1 MSGRN
6 PSREQL
12 QHALMRLQFAID
24 RNDVSEMLAALAEGA
39 KVDGPLLG
47 SKTTPLAYAIEKGA
61 IDVARELLSRGA
73 KLPANPFKDMIT
85 GWRKLSD
92 DEAQVAVSMASLLV
106 SRGANIN
113 APGNRG
119 ATLLDRAVRSG
130 NAYIVRE
137 LLALGIDPRKG
148 KPFARCDSPEIFECL
163 LAAGADPGDAIHLAV
178 SRTWQGWS
186 GRLDRLLAAGADINH
201 RGEEGNTPLQQFLVG
216 SARDNPARI
225 TRLKALLRKG
235 ADPELAND
243 KGDAAIHRVA
253 DIKGLSELGV
263 LLERGV
269 DVDRKDKAGNTALH
283 RVPDCNWQTQDG
295 TKLAMC
301 RALLDAGANPNVRN
315 RQGDTPLDLA
325 IRCDLVDVVRFLVS
339 RGAHTG
345 SPVPVPH
352 WQGFPDQK
360 SIAMLRL
367 LVKLGLA
374 HPNDRDADGR
384 TRLHH
389 VKLKSHIKALLA
401 LGADVNARDT
411 RGDNALH
418 KVFGWRAYGNAREL
432 SLISGSATVLLGA
445 GIDPSAEQAQRLMGI
460 AIQRRDVDLAAAL
473 LQRTEVTLE
482 IEPRAVVS
490 VTSFLQQLHA
500 AHPESLGRLIGADVV
515 ATEVLASLAEAAGPV
530 ADPGQ
535 LPPELFALP
544 AGVDAITN
552 RLLATARA
560 YPRPRVLST
569 GDAIPDE
576 AMAALIA
583 QLQASSAGAPAAGL
597 GPFRE
602 QLVPASL
609 KQLAWSLVRD
619 WDAKGG
625 KDRGWMLDALLL
637 LGDDADVRELGK
649 WVAAWGTG
657 SQFGRARHAIAALA
671 ADGRDEALRQLH
683 TLVRRYP
690 NKAIAGLS
698 AEQLADAARKRG
710 LDTAQLED
718 RLVPDL
724 GFDAAGEISLDYGPR
739 RWTLRLT
746 AELRPMLTGEDG
758 KHVSKLPAPSPADDP
773 EKVKAATAAWK
784 AIGKELRS
792 NAGPQLRR
800 LERAMIEQ
808 RRWTTP
814 EFTAF
819 LLGHPFL
826 CAAVRGLVWT
836 IYLPRKGKVN
846 VLKRSFRVLPDG
858 RLLGVDGKE
867 LTLDQEMRAG
877 IAHPLELGKELAAWT
892 SIFSAEAQLQPF
904 AHLIRKVYLKTD
916 PEAENFFGIVGMRV
930 NPGAMRGLMARGWFG
945 TGDRFA
951 GVTWELSNG
960 KTTVA
965 FNQGI
970 SAAGGGGGGGGDGGS
985 GDVITDVWGRSPD
998 PIAYS
1003 ELVRELLA
1011 LRA

>member
-6 PSREQL
+6 PSRAQL

-24 RNDVSEMLAALAEGA
+24 GNDVSEMLAALAEGA

-73 KLPANPFKDMIT
+73 KLPAKPFEDLIPR
-85 GWRKLSD
+85 WRTLSD
-92 DEAQVAVSMASLLV
+92 DEAQAAVSMASLLV

-119 ATLLDRAVRSG
+119 ATLLDRAVECG

-137 LLALGIDPRKG
+137 LLALGSDPCKG

-163 LAAGADPGDAIHLAV
+163 LAAGADPGDAIHAAV
-178 SRTWQGWS
+178 PRKWQGWS
-186 GRLDRLLAAGADINH
+186 GRLDRLLAAGVDINH
-201 RGEEGNTPLQQFLVG
+201 RGEGGNTPLQAFLHG
-216 SARDNPARI
+216 SSRDNPAGI
-225 TRLKALLRKG
+225 TQLKSLLQRG
-235 ADPELAND
+235 ADPELVND
-243 KGDAAIHRVA
+243 KGDAAIHLVA
-253 DIKGLSELGV
+253 DMNSLAELGA

-269 DVDRKDKAGNTALH
+269 DVDRKDKAGNTPLH
-283 RVPDCNWQTQDG
+283 RMQNRNWQKDDG

-374 HPNDRDADGR
+374 HPDDRDADGR

-389 VKLKSHIKALLA
+389 VELRSHIKALLA

-411 RGDNALH
+411 QGNNALH
-418 KVFGWRAYGNAREL
+418 AVLPRRTYGNAREL

-515 ATEVLASLAEAAGPV
+515 AKQVLASLAEAAGPV

-535 LPPELFALP
+535 LPPELSVLP
-544 AGVDAITN
+544 AGVDAITT
-552 RLLATARA
+552 RLLAVARA

-637 LGDDADVRELGK
+637 LGDDADLRELGK

-698 AEQLADAARKRG
+698 AEQIADAARKRG

-808 RRWTTP
+808 RRWTVP

-819 LLGHPFL
+819 LLTHPFL
-826 CAAVRGLVWT
+826 GAAVRGLVWEV
-836 IYLPRKGKVN
+836 YLPRKGKAD
-846 VLKRSFRVLPDG
+846 VLKRSFRALPDG

-867 LTLDQEMRAG
+867 LTLDEEMRVG

-904 AHLIRKVYLKTD
+904 AQLIRKVYLKTD

-965 FNQGI
+965 FNEGI
-970 SAAGGGGGGGGDGGS
+970 SAAGGDGGS

>member
-1 MSGRN
+1 MAVAKINRG
-6 PSREQL
+6 QL
-12 QHALMRLQFAID
+12 ELAQLRLELAIK
-24 RNDVSEMLAALAEGA
+24 RNDVSGALAALSEGV
-39 KVDGPLLG
+39 KVDARLG
-47 SKTTPLAYAIEKGA
+47 GLQKKPLAFALEKGA
-61 IDVARELLSRGA
+61 VDVARELLALGA
-73 KLPANPFKDMIT
+73 RMPANPFEDLIP

-92 DEAQVAVSMASLLV
+92 WEAQAAASMLRLLV
-106 SRGANIN
+106 SNGANIN
-113 APGNRG
+113 AAG
-119 ATLLDRAVRSG
+119 ASGTTLLERAVRCG
-130 NAYIVRE
+130 NAYLVRE
-137 LLALGIDPRKG
+137 LLALGSDPRKG
-148 KPFARCDSPEIFECL
+148 KPLAQCDSAEIFECL
-163 LAAGADPGDAIHLAV
+163 LAAGADPGDAIHVAV

-186 GRLDRLLAAGADINH
+186 GRLDRLLAAGVDINH
-201 RGEEGNTPLQQFLVG
+201 RGEEGNTPLQQFLVR

-243 KGDAAIHRVA
+243 KGDAAIHLVA
-253 DIKGLSELGV
+253 DTKGLSELGV

-269 DVDRKDKAGNTALH
+269 HVDRKDKAGNTALH
-283 RVPDCNWQTQDG
+283 RVPDRNWQKEDG

-301 RALLDAGANPNVRN
+301 RALLDAGANPNLHN
-315 RQGDTPLDLA
+315 RKRATPLDLA

-411 RGDNALH
+411 RGGNALH

-460 AIQRRDVDLAAAL
+460 AIQRRDVDLAATL

-515 ATEVLASLAEAAGPV
+515 ATQVLASLAEAAGPV

-544 AGVDAITN
+544 AGVDAITD
-552 RLLATARA
+552 RLLAVARA

-671 ADGRDEALRQLH
+671 ADGRDEALRQLQ
-683 TLVRRYP
+683 TLERRYP
-690 NKAIAGLS
+690 NNAIAGLS
-698 AEQLADAARKRG
+698 AEQIADAARKRG

-724 GFDAAGEISLDYGPR
+724 GFDAAGEISLDYGSR

-773 EKVKAATAAWK
+773 EKVKAAASAWK
-784 AIGKELRS
+784 ALGKELRS

-808 RRWTTP
+808 RRWTP
-814 EFTAF
+814 SEFTAF

-826 CAAVRGLVWT
+826 GTAVRGLVWA

-867 LTLDQEMRAG
+867 LTLDQEMRVG

-904 AHLIRKVYLKTD
+904 AQLIRKVYLKTD

-930 NPGAMRGLMARGWFG
+930 NHGAMRGLMARGWFG

-970 SAAGGGGGGGGDGGS
+970 SASGGDGGS
-985 GDVITDVWGRSPD
+985 GDVITDVWGQSPD